1 MATAV
6 SACFV
11 RAGRVGGAEHAL
23 YNLLDGLRAITTSA
37 PWSVVTAEPL
47 TTGFDLAP
55 LILRPTHVP
64 GLRNRIAIESLVLPP
79 MRDVDRWLLPN
90 YYTPVGL
97 RGRIVTVIHD
107 AQYAHYPENFSV
119 AKRRWLAAA
128 HRHTMRRADVVVAIS
143 QFVAADLIA
152 RHGDRYASKVR
163 VIPNAVSF
171 DRLEPGELPATV
183 PTDRELIL
191 CVSAAYRHKNL
202 DTLVRAFAEVRKQ
215 RPGAHLVI
223 VGQTPDQ
230 LIGARRSVGVSQLAE
245 QLGVASNLTLLGYVT
260 DAELGALYRRAS
272 VVAVPSLFEGFG
284 LPTVEALGLGVPVVS
299 TRCGALAGV
308 SLGLAD
314 FVDDP
319 MAHTDFAA
327 HLVGVLA
334 SPASFAP
341 TTADQLRVRDHYAPQ
356 RIAALY
362 HEAITGTPFSG

>member
-23 YNLLDGLRAITTSA
+23 YNLLDGLRAITTSE

-107 AQYAHYPENFSV
+107 AQHAHYPENFSV

-152 RHGDRYASKVR
+152 RHGDRYAAKVL

-171 DRLEPGELPATV
+171 DRLEPGALPPTV
-183 PTDRELIL
+183 PADRELIL

-215 RPGAHLVI
+215 RPDSHLVV
-223 VGQTPDQ
+223 VGQPPEQ
-230 LIGARRSVGVSQLAE
+230 LIGARRRESLSTLVEHFGLATH
-245 QLGVASNLTLLGYVT
+245 VTLLGYVT

-299 TRCGALAGV
+299 TRCGALEEV
-308 SLGLAD
+308 SLGLARY
-314 FVDDP
+314 VDDP
-319 MAHTDFAA
+319 MSATEIAGALTDVLGSGA
-327 HLVGVLA
+327 LA
-334 SPASFAP
+334 SPSA
-341 TTADQLRVRDHYAPQ
+341 ADVERVRARYDPRAV
-356 RIAALY
+356 AELY
-362 HEAITGTPFSG
+362 RTAVEQ